1 MRKKCR
7 AHQLVWFRLGKKARS
22 TFIFYL
28 KVHFAKH
35 LLFHLV
41 YEVFVFKNSKKKT
54 WMGLFA
60 NRMELYGPLFI
71 GKQMHLGMFLSLAG
85 KKIMR

>member
-1 MRKKCR
+1 
-7 AHQLVWFRLGKKARS
+7 
-22 TFIFYL
+22 
-28 KVHFAKH
+28 
-35 LLFHLV
+35 
-41 YEVFVFKNSKKKT
+41 
-54 WMGLFA
+54 MGLFA